1 MRPPRDAR
9 NVRYLARMDAEGVH
23 DISLHFDDVAIGNHP
38 DTL

>member
-1 MRPPRDAR
+1 
-9 NVRYLARMDAEGVH
+9 MDAEGVH